1 LLVLH
6 TVHNQHRNFLRQCV
20 NIVLDFRECSIAFE
34 LSPTNCHGIH
44 ELVVNTLPS
53 FLALAARRYPL
64 VLDLD
69 DKNELS
75 LIEWIIDRIEHAR
88 IKQFSHA
95 IKVVNQDNNVITVI
109 INIERKK
116 IVILPLGLNRKL
128 LPNVRIHSV
137 EDYFLVQIPEK
148 LKAKHGENSKRM
160 IEELVRDEKITEQQI
175 QTNIEKSINDYS
187 NLISNY
193 LRPLWEPI

>member
-1 LLVLH
+1 M
-6 TVHNQHRNFLRQCV
+6 RQYV

-53 FLALAARRYPL
+53 FLALAARRYLL

-148 LKAKHGENSKRM
+148 LKAKHGENSKRI
-160 IEELVRDEKITEQQI
+160 IEELVLDEKITEQQI